1 MTDTATLVA
10 DDPDLTPEALF
21 DAPRPPA
28 VHWHADEM
36 ELVNWGGFD
45 GARRV
50 RFDVGSTLLSG
61 ASGTGKSTLLDAY
74 TALMM
79 PSDVPFNGA
88 SNDAV
93 GRARGTEQRSLVSYL
108 RGQTDIT
115 LDTEGTQRA
124 QVMRGDERAT
134 WGGVAMT
141 FVSDDG
147 QAFTVARLYYVPAT
161 ARMNGD
167 VTARLLTFD
176 GRLALTDF
184 EPLAG
189 EQFQPAKLKAA
200 RPGVA
205 VFDTYQAF
213 AARLF
218 TRLGIGANADGDKAL
233 RLLARVQAG
242 HQIRTV
248 DDLYKQMV
256 LEEPATFA
264 AADQALAHFDHLAD
278 TYRRMLDEH
287 HKERILE
294 PIPEAWDR
302 LCVARATIT
311 QIDTFGVAAAPGT
324 PTPLGLWSLRRQ
336 GETIEGAITANRQ
349 ACEPLK
355 TTLAKAHEQMTTVL
369 DELAAT
375 KQEYDDAGGAD
386 VEALERRA
394 GDAEALAQSRQAALE
409 RLVAQVTPVIPE
421 GADLSQEETF
431 TQLAASGERFL
442 GDYAALRRPLLDHTE
457 DLQGKAWRVHQDLAE
472 VRADLTSLAG
482 RQTRIPRSMEELR
495 EQVCAATGMGVG
507 DLPYLAELVDVR
519 PEEDRWRTAVETV
532 LAASARLLLV
542 PADRFEDFSAAIDP
556 LPLRGLIRFSA
567 ADLGRPEPAPAPQDT
582 VAGKLAFRDSPF
594 RGWVAAHLSD
604 PGRNATCVPDSSG
617 LAGPGLRV
625 TAAGQTRRGR
635 QGTHGRGDQR
645 NILGFTNADLVA
657 ELQARRDELESTLAE
672 MDRQREVARAKLA
685 DLEER
690 YGAFKVLSGAEFTQV
705 DVSTPT
711 ATAAELREAIARLH
725 SGNDRLAELEELY
738 TKLNERAEELN
749 KRIVL
754 TQHAIEQLDDA
765 WGALVEDKDR
775 VVDELTA
782 VEDTQSVMLTDEQS
796 ADLDAHFEAACDGDD
811 PGDLDRWW
819 QHLAA
824 LRKRLEAAQQSART
838 EAERALK
845 ELERA
850 FEMYREQFQD
860 PNLGATVDSY
870 PDYATILEEVR
881 AVGLAT
887 RRTEWRRA
895 LMHWSGEDL
904 VPLAR
909 AMSTAV
915 SEIEDRLGPV
925 NDILANLTFGS
936 GDDRLGMRLRRLNR
950 DQVAKFRRQ
959 LADLSSGATIDLP
972 DNLMEARFR
981 ELEAFMAQL
990 RPAGDPRHDAKVAN
1004 RVELLDVRRQVE
1016 IRAERYPKGHPDVVQ
1031 ATYTS
1036 LGSKSGG
1043 ETQELI
1049 AFIVGAALRYRLG
1062 DEHRP
1067 RPRFAPVFLDEGFIK
1082 ADAEFASR
1090 AVGAWKA
1097 LGFQLIV
1104 AAPMDKVAALEP
1116 HMDAFLMVTKD
1127 ARTKRS
1133 RVVPFSDADRVA
1145 VRRTG
1150 TLR

>member
-1 MTDTATLVA
+1 MSEAFVMVA
-10 DDPDLTPEALF
+10 DDQGDAEALF
-21 DAPRPPA
+21 DAPRPPV
-28 VHWHADEM
+28 VHWHAEEM

-45 GARRV
+45 GARRI
-50 RFDVGSTLLSG
+50 RFHTGSTLLSG

-74 TALMM
+74 TAVMM

-124 QVMRGDERAT
+124 QVMRGDGRAT
-134 WGGVAMT
+134 WGGVAVT

-147 QAFTVARLYYVPAT
+147 QSFTVARLYLVPAT

-167 VTARLLTFD
+167 VTQRLFTFD
-176 GRLALTDF
+176 GRLSLADF
-184 EPLAG
+184 EPLAA
-189 EQFQPAKLKAA
+189 EQFQPAKLRAA
-200 RPGVA
+200 KPGLT
-205 VFDTYQAF
+205 VFDTYGAF

-218 TRLGIGANADGDKAL
+218 ARLGIGANADGDKAL

-287 HKERILE
+287 TRERILE

-302 LCVARATIT
+302 LCTARATIT
-311 QIDTFGVAAAPGT
+311 QIDTFGVGAPPGT
-324 PTPLGLWSLRRQ
+324 HTPLGLWSLRRHAD
-336 GETIEGAITANRQ
+336 TIEAAITANRQ
-349 ACEPLK
+349 SVEPLK
-355 TTLAKAHEQMTTVL
+355 AALAKAHEQMAVL
-369 DELAAT
+369 LDQLAAA
-375 KQEYDDAGGAD
+375 KQQYADAGGDD
-386 VEALERRA
+386 VDALARRA
-394 GDAEALAQSRQAALE
+394 AEAEDLVQVRQAALE
-409 RLVAQVTPVIPE
+409 RLVAQVGAVLPD
-421 GADLSQEETF
+421 GADLSLEETF
-431 TQLAASGERFL
+431 TELVAAGNLFRAE
-442 GDYAALRRPLLDHTE
+442 YEALRRPLMDRAE
-457 DLQGKAWRVHQDLAE
+457 ALQRQVWGAHQELAD
-472 VRADLTSLAG
+472 VRADLESLAG
-482 RQTRIPRSMEELR
+482 RATRIPRAMEELR
-495 EQVCAATGMGVG
+495 EQVCAATGMSAR

-519 PEEDRWRTAVETV
+519 PEESQWRTAVETV

-542 PADRFEDFSAAIDP
+542 PADRFEAFSAAIDP
-556 LPLRGLIRFSA
+556 LPLRGLIRFAA
-567 ADLGRPEPAPAPQDT
+567 ADLGRPDQSRAPADT
-582 VAGKLAFRDSPF
+582 VAGKLTFKDSPF
-594 RGWVAAHLSD
+594 RGWVTAHLAD

-625 TAAGQTRRGR
+625 TPAGQTRRGR
-635 QGTHGRGDQR
+635 QGTHGRSDQR
-645 NILGFTNADLVA
+645 NILGFTNDDLVA
-657 ELQARRDELESTLAE
+657 ELTARRDELADALDGV
-672 MDRQREVARAKLA
+672 DRQRTAVRDELNALEARH
-685 DLEER
+685 
-690 YGAFKVLSGAEFTQV
+690 GAFQVLSGAEFTQI
-705 DVSTPT
+705 DLRGPA
-711 ATAAELREAIARLH
+711 ATAAELHEAIERLH
-725 SGNDRLAELEELY
+725 TGNDRLAELGALFDEI
-738 TKLNERAEELN
+738 NARAEEEN
-749 KRIVL
+749 TRIVL
-754 TQHAIEQLDDA
+754 TRDAIRQLDEKWA
-765 WGALVEDKDR
+765 ALVEDKDR
-775 VVDELTA
+775 VVDELTTMENA
-782 VEDTQSVMLTDEQS
+782 QVVVLTPEQS
-796 ADLDAHFEAACDGDD
+796 TELDVHFEAACDDDD
-811 PGDLDRWW
+811 PGDLARWW
-819 QHLAA
+819 QHLHS
-824 LRKRLEAAQQSART
+824 LRKRLEAAQQAART
-838 EAERALK
+838 ELERARK

-850 FEMYREQFQD
+850 FEMYRETFKET
-860 PNLGATVDSY
+860 NLGVSVDSY
-870 PDYATILEEVR
+870 PDYAAILEEVR

-895 LMHWSGEDL
+895 LMRWSGEDL
-904 VPLAR
+904 VPLAQ

-925 NDILANLTFGS
+925 NDILANLAFGS
-936 GDDRLGMRLRRLNR
+936 GGDRLGMRLRRLNR
-950 DQVAKFRRQ
+950 DQVSRFRRQ
-959 LADLSSGATIDLP
+959 LADLSSGATVDLP
-972 DNLMEARFR
+972 DHLMEARFQA
-981 ELEAFMAQL
+981 LDAFMAQL
-990 RPAGDPRHDAKVAN
+990 RPIGDPRHDSKVAN

-1016 IRAERYPKGHPDVVQ
+1016 IRAERYPQGRPDIVQ

-1127 ARTKRS
+1127 ARTRRS
-1133 RVVPFSDADRVA
+1133 RVVPFGDAERAA
-1145 VRRTG
+1145 VRRG
-1150 TLR
+1150 GGLR